1 MKNTKIF
8 CLTPS
13 EPGEP
18 AFQSWL
24 HKKWPIQNGENEP
37 LLSSRL
43 NARLVE
49 NFNFSLT
56 FSINSI
62 LDYQNFDFVWNFSYN
77 SILNIFHFFKLQL
90 FENSKKK
97 MESLKNMYFGKI
109 LKKKRVPA

>member
-49 NFNFSLT
+49 NFIFFLK

-62 LDYQNFDFVWNFSYN
+62 LDYQNFHFFLNFSNN
-77 SILNIFHFFKLQL
+77 SILNIFHFLKLQL
-90 FENSKKK
+90 FENSNSRLIEKT
-97 MESLKNMYFGKI
+97 SCS
-109 LKKKRVPA
+109 

>member
-43 NARLVE
+43 NARIVE
-49 NFNFSLT
+49 NFNVSE
-56 FSINSI
+56 
-62 LDYQNFDFVWNFSYN
+62 NFRLIQFW
-77 SILNIFHFFKLQL
+77 IT
-90 FENSKKK
+90 
-97 MESLKNMYFGKI
+97 KI
-109 LKKKRVPA
+109 LIFSEIFRIIQF

>member
-24 HKKWPIQNGENEP
+24 HKKWTIQNGENEP

-43 NARLVE
+43 NARLVV
-49 NFNFSLT
+49 NCHFFLN

-62 LDYQNFDFVWNFSYN
+62 LDYKHFEFFLIFSNN
-77 SILNIFHFFKLQL
+77 SILNIFHFLKLQL
-90 FENSKKK
+90 FENSKK
-97 MESLKNMYFGKI
+97 NT
-109 LKKKRVPA
+109 